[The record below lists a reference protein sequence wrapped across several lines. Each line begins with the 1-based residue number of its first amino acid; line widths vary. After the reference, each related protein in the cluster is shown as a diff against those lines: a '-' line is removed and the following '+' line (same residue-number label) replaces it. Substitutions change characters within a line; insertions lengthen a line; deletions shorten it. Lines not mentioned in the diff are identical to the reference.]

1 MKGNSNAITIRSIR
15 ELFRLERFIEEILDF
30 YNIPGDYFGNI
41 MLAVTEAAELGLR
54 DQQKVCVE
62 MGKNPKG
69 LSFKIIRQE
78 AMTEELDELD
88 KAIAIHAIA
97 RETFIIRSLADE
109 AKLLE
114 NGKVIELKFH
124 ITGIS
129 LERSLLRSE
138 KIKNFLSSKEKV
150 IDKNE

>member
-1 MKGNSNAITIRSIR
+1 MKGNSNAITIRSIS

-54 DQQKVCVE
+54 DQQKVSVE

-69 LSFKIIRQE
+69 LFFKIIRQE
-78 AMTEELDELD
+78 AMAQELDELD
-88 KAIAIHAIA
+88 KAIARHAIA

-109 AKLLE
+109 AKLIDD
-114 NGKVIELKFH
+114 GKVIELKFH

-129 LERSLLRSE
+129 LERSLVRSE
-138 KIKNFLSSKEKV
+138 KIKNFLASKEKV